1 MISGLY
7 SASLTELGAPPFN
20 FLPPKTSRALSFIL
34 ILCISAAC
42 DSAELREPVEY
53 TGPLRKVENVQ
64 SFYTEKDRIKAKLV
78 AAEMLEFE
86 NLDRSFPKGIYL
98 EFYNEFGK
106 LESTLRANEAYY
118 FKKED
123 RWRGR
128 GKVEVKNLEKN
139 EQLNT
144 EELFWIP
151 RDEKIYTDK
160 FVTIRQQDDVIY
172 GEGLEAEQ
180 DMSNYSIKKI
190 TGEFQVEE

>member
-1 MISGLY
+1 MTSGLS
-7 SASLTELGAPPFN
+7 SASLTEHLTILRN
-20 FLPPKTSRALSFIL
+20 FFSLLPGALSFFL
-34 ILCISAAC
+34 IVIITAAC
-42 DSAELREPVEY
+42 DSSELKEPIEY

-64 SFYTEKDRIKAKLV
+64 SYYTEKDRIKAKLV
-78 AAEMLEFE
+78 AAEMEEFD

-123 RWRGR
+123 RWRAR

-144 EELFWIP
+144 EELFWVP

-172 GEGLEAEQ
+172 GEGLEADQ